1 MTEIMTTKELANY
14 LKLHEIT
21 ICKLANQAQIPA
33 FRLGRVWR
41 FDKELIDIWLADGQ
55 KKQSAEKKP
64 MVGVT
69 HKLRKKKRQVA

>member
-1 MTEIMTTKELANY
+1 MTEIMTTRELAHY

-21 ICKLANQAQIPA
+21 ICKLASQAQLPA

-55 KKQSAEKKP
+55 KKHPAGPKP
-64 MVGVT
+64 IVKVA
-69 HKLRKKKRQVA
+69 HKLRKKIQQTG